1 MVIFWALGGSF
12 FGALDGFR
20 NRGGVSEI
28 GGGDSFVFRHHPTQR
43 GCLIF
48 TALALKRLN
57 KKLNW
62 LGQSEAR
69 ISEPPLTAYCRTH
82 TCIIVMP
89 CDHSRPA
96 VQEVYQIH
104 LGLFIYTSGSEDRHG
119 GPALNTLLVLNE
131 DTSDSEETVEY
142 PDLLP
147 LRMVLPSFLART
159 WIKCIQSNCQP
170 KYIQL
175 Q

>member
-1 MVIFWALGGSF
+1 MSQSASLEMVIISTVK
-12 FGALDGFR
+12 
-20 NRGGVSEI
+20 VSLN
-28 GGGDSFVFRHHPTQR
+28 SLFCHHPTQR